1 MKIVPGSSEIPFI
14 FSAHHASDNF
24 AEFSERSALN
34 AFERKAYSDYG
45 TDMTVPAVGHY
56 ALVAEHSRGLIDLN
70 RAPDN
75 PTRFATTDFSNPPN
89 NIWLKDNELTTQER
103 QSLHETCYVPY
114 HNQIEQWVR
123 NTAEPLVVVAWDN
136 TADKIIGKN
145 VAGQDVRMP
154 AIILSNNASENS
166 TKNNVGEQTTCDP
179 VLLQLIGEHV
189 QNSLQQA
196 GFKSDVHYNLVF
208 RGGYIAQ
215 RYNTESLGLKY
226 SVQSLQIEY
235 STALTHN
242 QETLEPLPGKVAD
255 FRAAMELAL
264 IAAYNQYKLLQ

>member
-1 MKIVPGSSEIPFI
+1 MKVINGQSIIPFI

-24 AEFSERSALN
+24 AEYSDRCALTQL
-34 AFERKAYSDYG
+34 ERKAYSDYG
-45 TDMTVPAVGHY
+45 TDMTVPVVGHY
-56 ALVAEHSRGLIDLN
+56 VLIAEQSRGLIDLN

-89 NIWLKDNELTTQER
+89 NIWLKDNELTKQER
-103 QSLHETCYVPY
+103 QSLHATHYVPF

-123 NTAEPLVVVAWDN
+123 SATEPLVVVAWDN
-136 TADKIIGKN
+136 TADKIVGKN

-154 AIILSNNASENS
+154 AIILSNNGSENA

-179 VLLQLIGEHV
+179 VLLQLIGEQV
-189 QNSLQQA
+189 QTSLQHA
-196 GFKSDVHYNLVF
+196 GFQSDVHYNLVF

-215 RYNTESLGLKY
+215 RYNAESLGLKCA
-226 SVQSLQIEY
+226 VQSLQIEY

-255 FRAAMELAL
+255 FRAAMEQAL
-264 IAAYNQYKLLQ
+264 IAAYEQYKLLQ